1 MPLSE
6 EQVWRRRALEVL
18 DRDGTSLEGAFSP
31 RARRNPARG
40 GAQPPSEAESCS
52 RGRPAPERGGT
63 SPEGTTSP
71 RARQSLSVRCRAP
84 RTKRSSARGWP
95 GRLSDG
101 SWALGFISRV
111 LLGSFA
117 FVFYEGKRVF
127 PGYLGDPYG
136 CPRQSWPT
144 AVSALTVVGHGSSAI
159 ADDGRRQLQCP
170 HGGRKPPCNH
180 RGSRWLHVA
189 HGG

>member
-1 MPLSE
+1 LRSSSE
-6 EQVWRRRALEVL
+6 TEPRSRGRSAL
-18 DRDGTSLEGAFSP
+18 DRDRTSLEGAFSP
-31 RARRNPARG
+31 RARRNLAQR

-63 SPEGTTSP
+63 SRKGMTSP
-71 RARQSLSVRCRAP
+71 RARRSLSVRCRAP
-84 RTKRSSARGWP
+84 RAKRSSARGWP

-101 SWALGFISRV
+101 PWAHRFISRV

-127 PGYLGDPYG
+127 PGCLWDPYG

-144 AVSALTVVGHGSSAI
+144 AVSALTAVGHGNSTI